1 MLKLGLSFAN
11 LKKSE
16 ACNVFYELEV
26 KYKSAP
32 KMYLKELFQKKE
44 VRLSKGTK

>member
-11 LKKSE
+11 LEKNE

-26 KYKSAP
+26 NINQHQ
-32 KMYLKELFQKKE
+32 KMF
-44 VRLSKGTK
+44 